1 MRILAFDTATSACS
15 AALWEDGR
23 VGARR
28 FETMTRG
35 HAEALVPMIAD
46 VMDEAGTNFPRLDLI
61 AVTVGPGAFTGLR
74 IGLAAARG
82 MALAAAVPCL
92 GGLTDD
98 EALDISATL
107 LRRVAPYAEEKGV
120 NLNME
125 LLNSKVDHAGY
136 QGDHTAWGVALCEA
150 VGSPRVKLL
159 YDIYHMQIMEGDVIR
174 TIRDS
179 INWIG
184 HFHTAGNP
192 GRNDMDDTQELCYP
206 AICKAI
212 AETDY
217 DLYLGHEFTAKGDRL
232 EALAAAYDTCSVD

>member
-92 GGLTDD
+92 GVTTL
-98 EALDISATL
+98 EAVAHGVSEGERAGATL
-107 LRRVAPYAEEKGV
+107 LVTLSTKRRDVYAQVFDARLSPVVPPRALLPGELMAMVPAGRVVVAGDAAGEMAAM
-120 NLNME
+120 L
-125 LLNSKVDHAGY
+125 KVHGIDAAPSAAAALP
-136 QGDHTAWGVALCEA
+136 DAAVVAA
-150 VGSPRVKLL
+150 VAAR
-159 YDIYHMQIMEGDVIR
+159 R
-174 TIRDS
+174 WT
-179 INWIG
+179 
-184 HFHTAGNP
+184 P
-192 GRNDMDDTQELCYP
+192 GEVTP
-206 AICKAI
+206 APAP
-212 AETDY
+212 
-217 DLYLGHEFTAKGDRL
+217 LYLRPPDAKIPKEDSRRR
-232 EALAAAYDTCSVD
+232 S